1 MINKVILN
9 SDSVQEFVE
18 TAKGTYV
25 RVFPITKEDY
35 TIMWEKKLAKG
46 TMQTIE
52 SVQQEVLNYVK
63 QQAVSNIEKYDTS
76 KSVNSFKVNGVETW
90 LDKATRVGLMNSVTT
105 LKALNKETMTLWLN
119 DVPYTISIDRLQQLL
134 ISLEDYAIDCY
145 NQTCL
150 HLSAVKAL
158 SDPHEVEIYDY
169 TQGYPSK
176 LEFIV

>member
-9 SDSVQEFVE
+9 SNSIEEFVE
-18 TAKGTYV
+18 TAKGIYV
-25 RVFPITKEDY
+25 RVFPTTKEDY

-90 LDKATRVGLMNSVTT
+90 LDKATRVGLMNSIVT
-105 LKALNKETMTLWLN
+105 LKALNKDEITLWLN
-119 DVPYTISIDRLQQLL
+119 DLSYTINVDTLQNML
-134 ISLEDYAIDCY
+134 ITLEDYAIKCY
-145 NQTCL
+145 NQTCT
-150 HLSAVKAL
+150 HISTV
-158 SDPHEVEIYDY
+158 SSMTNPNDIESYDY
-169 TQGYPSK
+169 SVGYPNK
-176 LEFIV
+176 LEFTI